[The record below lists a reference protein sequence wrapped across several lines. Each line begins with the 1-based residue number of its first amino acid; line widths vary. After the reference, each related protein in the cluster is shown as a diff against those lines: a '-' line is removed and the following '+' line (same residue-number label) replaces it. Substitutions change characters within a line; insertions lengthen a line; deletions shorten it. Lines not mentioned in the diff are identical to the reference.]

1 MARIRLYVATSL
13 DGFIADGDGS
23 VDWMAP
29 YDARLYGYEKFLA
42 EVGALVMGRRTFEM
56 INATGEEWP
65 YQGRTVFVLTSE
77 PLSGLPRGV
86 VTSGRGMLS
95 ALQQAR
101 ETTQKDIWIMG
112 GAVTL
117 QSALEEGLVDLV
129 EMFLVPGPARQR
141 PHLAQRS
148 SPSPVAPIRWH
159 RGVPRRGRQVA
170 LYRAEGRSGAGTG
183 LSLQARFASRVERA
197 RRGAGGGGE
206 EACN

>member
-13 DGFIADGDGS
+13 DGFIADGSGS

-29 YDARLYGYEKFLA
+29 YDARLYGYDKFLA

-65 YQGRTVFVLTSE
+65 YQGCTVFVLTSE

-86 VTSGRGMLS
+86 VTAGHGMLS

-101 ETTQKDIWIMG
+101 ETTKKDICIMG

-129 EMFLVPGPARQR
+129 EMFLVPVLLGSGLTLLNDLRRRQSLLFDGIEAF
-141 PHLAQRS
+141 PD
-148 SPSPVAPIRWH
+148 
-159 RGVPRRGRQVA
+159 GVVKLRYIVPKGNRVRV
-170 LYRAEGRSGAGTG
+170 
-183 LSLQARFASRVERA
+183 QA
-197 RRGAGGGGE
+197 
-206 EACN
+206 